1 MKLNCPPCLFLIQT
15 LAKKPL
21 KNLSLYN
28 MLLGQ
33 FVSEVL
39 NPDEIGPQQFEHLTE
54 DQKLS
59 LSIIENLRMI
69 LTTRRGSILHLP
81 DFGIS
86 DILQIYLS
94 SENPVESLKQ
104 EIKDVILKYEPRI
117 SGVQIQNSEFD
128 QKTLRAALKIIIKVK
143 DSSNQEIL
151 LTEFSTTGWTKVVFD
166 KDAK

>member
-1 MKLNCPPCLFLIQT
+1 
-15 LAKKPL
+15 
-21 KNLSLYN
+21 

-33 FVSEVL
+33 FISEVL

>member
-1 MKLNCPPCLFLIQT
+1 ML
-15 LAKKPL
+15 L

-28 MLLGQ
+28 ILLGQ
-33 FVSEVL
+33 FISEVL
-39 NPDEIGPQQFEHLTE
+39 NPDEIGPQQFEQLTE

-117 SGVQIQNSEFD
+117 SEVRMENSEFD

-151 LTEFSTTGWTKVVFD
+151 LTEFSTTGWTKVVYDRDD
-166 KDAK
+166 K

>member
-1 MKLNCPPCLFLIQT
+1 M
-15 LAKKPL
+15 

-28 MLLGQ
+28 ILVGQ
-33 FVSEVL
+33 FISEVI

-86 DILQIYLS
+86 DILQIYLAS
-94 SENPVESLKQ
+94 DNPVESLKQ

-117 SGVQIQNSEFD
+117 SEVQIQNSEFD
-128 QKTLRAALKIIIKVK
+128 QKSLRASLKIIIKIK
-143 DSSNQEIL
+143 DSSNKEIL
-151 LTEFSTTGWTKVVFD
+151 LTEFSTTGWTKVVFE
-166 KDAK
+166 KESK

>member
-1 MKLNCPPCLFLIQT
+1 M
-15 LAKKPL
+15 

-28 MLLGQ
+28 LLLGQ
-33 FVSEVL
+33 FISEVL

-81 DFGIS
+81 DYGIS

-117 SGVQIQNSEFD
+117 SEVRMENSEFD
-128 QKTLRAALKIIIKVK
+128 RKTLRAALKIIIKVK

-151 LTEFSTTGWTKVVFD
+151 LTEFSTTGWTKVVYD
-166 KDAK
+166 KDD

>member
-1 MKLNCPPCLFLIQT
+1 M
-15 LAKKPL
+15 

-28 MLLGQ
+28 ILLGQ
-33 FVSEVL
+33 FISEVL
-39 NPDEIGPQQFEHLTE
+39 NPDEIGPQQFERLTE
-54 DQKLS
+54 DQKIS

-104 EIKDVILKYEPRI
+104 EIKEVILKYEPRVSEVRI
-117 SGVQIQNSEFD
+117 ENSEFD

-151 LTEFSTTGWTKVVFD
+151 LTEFSTTGWTKVVYD
-166 KDAK
+166 KDDQ

>member
-1 MKLNCPPCLFLIQT
+1 MS
-15 LAKKPL
+15 
-21 KNLSLYN
+21 NLSLYN
-28 MLLGQ
+28 LLLGQ
-33 FVSEVL
+33 FISEAI

-86 DILQIYLS
+86 DILQIYIAS
-94 SENPVESLKQ
+94 DNPVETLKK

-117 SGVQIQNSEFD
+117 SDVKIENSEFD
-128 QKTLRAALKIIIKVK
+128 QKTLRAALKIIIRVK
-143 DSSNQEIL
+143 DSSNSEIL
-151 LTEFSTTGWTKVVFD
+151 LTEFSTTGWTKVIYD
-166 KDAK
+166 KDTR

>member
-1 MKLNCPPCLFLIQT
+1 
-15 LAKKPL
+15 L

-28 MLLGQ
+28 VLLGQ

-86 DILQIYLS
+86 DILQIYLL

-117 SGVQIQNSEFD
+117 SEVRMENSEFD

-151 LTEFSTTGWTKVVFD
+151 LTEFSTTGWTKVVYD
-166 KDAK
+166 KDD

>member
-1 MKLNCPPCLFLIQT
+1 M
-15 LAKKPL
+15 

-28 MLLGQ
+28 ILLGQ
-33 FVSEVL
+33 FISEVL
-39 NPDEIGPQQFEHLTE
+39 NPDEIGPQQFEQLTE

-117 SGVQIQNSEFD
+117 SEVRMENSEFD

-151 LTEFSTTGWTKVVFD
+151 LTEFSTTGWTKVVYDRDD
-166 KDAK
+166 K

>member
-1 MKLNCPPCLFLIQT
+1 M
-15 LAKKPL
+15 

-28 MLLGQ
+28 LLLGQ
-33 FVSEVL
+33 FISEVL

-81 DFGIS
+81 DYGIS
-86 DILQIYLS
+86 DILQIYLL

-117 SGVQIQNSEFD
+117 SEVRMENSEFD

-151 LTEFSTTGWTKVVFD
+151 LTEFSTTGWTKVVYD
-166 KDAK
+166 KDD

>member
-1 MKLNCPPCLFLIQT
+1 MI
-15 LAKKPL
+15 
-21 KNLSLYN
+21 
-28 MLLGQ
+28 
-33 FVSEVL
+33 
-39 NPDEIGPQQFEHLTE
+39 NPDEIGPQQFENLTE

-86 DILQIYLS
+86 DILQIYLAS
-94 SENPVESLKQ
+94 DNPVESLKK

-117 SGVQIQNSEFD
+117 GDVQIQNSEFD

-143 DSSNQEIL
+143 DTSNKEIL
-151 LTEFSTTGWTKVVFD
+151 LTEFSTTGWTKVVYE
-166 KDAK
+166 KDSK

>member
-1 MKLNCPPCLFLIQT
+1 
-15 LAKKPL
+15 
-21 KNLSLYN
+21 

>member
-1 MKLNCPPCLFLIQT
+1 M
-15 LAKKPL
+15 

-28 MLLGQ
+28 ILLGQ
-33 FVSEVL
+33 FISEVL

-81 DFGIS
+81 DYGIS

-117 SGVQIQNSEFD
+117 SEVRMENSEFD
-128 QKTLRAALKIIIKVK
+128 RKTLRAALKIIIKVK

-151 LTEFSTTGWTKVVFD
+151 LTEFSTTGWTKVVYD
-166 KDAK
+166 KND